1 MALAGDKE
9 VTSSEDE
16 FSNDS
21 LQMDEANNTDN
32 TTGSDDK
39 KVESIDFPSII
50 EDVDNF
56 DIKDDDI
63 GEIGL
68 VDFKK

>member
-21 LQMDEANNTDN
+21 LQMEEANNTDN

-39 KVESIDFPSII
+39 KQESIDFPSII

>member
-9 VTSSEDE
+9 VTSSDDE

-21 LQMDEANNTDN
+21 LQMEEANNTDN

-39 KVESIDFPSII
+39 KQESIDFPSII